1 LIPRVEEEVRM
12 EGRIPRRPL
21 RAAIAI
27 VALVLVVAAVWATA
41 AVAGGGSSS
50 DSQREP
56 TPPAVNTQR
65 PDAPAK
71 EDCPDRDRDRER
83 APTADL

>member
-1 LIPRVEEEVRM
+1 MTAVQEEVRM
-12 EGRIPRRPL
+12 ENRLPRKPL

-41 AVAGGGSSS
+41 ALAGGGSSS
-50 DSQREP
+50 DSQKEQ
-56 TPPAVNTQR
+56 TPASLNTQR

-71 EDCPDRDRDRER
+71 EECPDRDRER

>member
-1 LIPRVEEEVRM
+1 LIMRVEEEVRM
-12 EGRIPRRPL
+12 DKRIPTRPL

-41 AVAGGGSSS
+41 ALAGGGSSS
-50 DSQREP
+50 DSQSEQ
-56 TPPAVNTQR
+56 TPPSVNTQR

-71 EDCPDRDRDRER
+71 EECPDRDRER